1 MYPQPPPP
9 PPNLFR
15 LTTLSDFSRNSHVQT
30 RTEYTFQNIIHAYI
44 YVYIHTNIY
53 RPIFQSRVST
63 RKTHM
68 FTFTLSRHPR
78 ACGRARPPIPVYLSA
93 KRPEVRINSK
103 SGAPCFQDVSLSQR
117 VFIVCGGLSMR
128 LVIARKC
135 MKRTKRECYAPFY
148 SCLSRLSIQSRK

>member
-1 MYPQPPPP
+1 MYPQPPP

-30 RTEYTFQNIIHAYI
+30 RTEYTFQNIIHAY
-44 YVYIHTNIY
+44 NIY

-68 FTFTLSRHPR
+68 FTSTFTLSRHPR

-93 KRPEVRINSK
+93 KRPEARINSK

-117 VFIVCGGLSMR
+117 VFIVCEGLSMR

-135 MKRTKRECYAPFY
+135 MKRTKRECYAPCY